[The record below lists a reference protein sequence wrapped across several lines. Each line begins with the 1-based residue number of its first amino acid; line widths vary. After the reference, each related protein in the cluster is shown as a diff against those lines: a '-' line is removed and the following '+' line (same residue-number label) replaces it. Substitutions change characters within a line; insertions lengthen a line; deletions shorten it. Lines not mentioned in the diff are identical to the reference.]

1 MTKYAIRGGG
11 QVNLTQANF
20 IAAGGEGQVFGHG
33 DEAFKVYLKPE
44 RMIPEAKI
52 AELAGIAD
60 ESVVRPRRVLLD
72 GKGNAVG
79 YSMRRVADAHPLC
92 QLFTRAFRDREGVD
106 GATVLR
112 IVQGMQRSM
121 GAVHAAGVL
130 VVDANEMNFLVA
142 PDFGE
147 VFFIDVDSY
156 QTPHFPATALMEGVR
171 DWSAGGHWTVGSDWY
186 SWGIVTFQL
195 FVGIHPYKG
204 KHPIVRGLPERMRGN
219 LSVFNRAVSVP
230 QMVPPFDVIP
240 GAYRAWYKAMFEDG
254 FRGVPPADAQIS
266 TALGTARPVASAT
279 AVTLT
284 LLRVAHTGD
293 ILEYV
298 AWGGEEAAI
307 ISRSTGR
314 VVWVLDG
321 GRNREVPVEAG
332 GHLAHTAAG
341 VPLYAWLDR
350 GDVHV
355 RDLRQGGA
363 EVALTLRG
371 RALAITDGRVY
382 VHSGESVVE
391 IEFFEAGGKLLG
403 APRVVANV
411 APLATQLYPGVAMQ
425 SVLGAWYANLF
436 PASGRSDQ
444 VRLADLDGARVV
456 GARCEGP
463 ALIVAAERAGTVD
476 RYVYEVG
483 GSAAKLR
490 WVDRNVGHGDLN
502 FVALPKGVVAMIDEA
517 GDLALFPARGTQ
529 QGKRISDPAVSDL
542 RLAARGDEVVAWR
555 GGNVFRLSTR

>member
-1 MTKYAIRGGG
+1 MTKYRIRGGG
-11 QVNLTQANF
+11 EVNLTQANF
-20 IAAGGEGQVFGHG
+20 IAAGGEGAVHAHG

-92 QLFTRAFRDREGVD
+92 QLFTKAFKDREGVD
-106 GATVLR
+106 GSTVLR

-121 GAVHAAGVL
+121 GAVHAANVL

-156 QTPHFPATALMEGVR
+156 QTPHFPATALMEGVK
-171 DWSAGGHWTVGSDWY
+171 DWSAGGHWTTGSDWY

-204 KHPIVRGLPERMRGN
+204 KHPSVKGLPERMRGN

-240 GAYRAWYKAMFEDG
+240 GAYRAWYRATFEDG

-279 AVTLT
+279 AMTLT
-284 LLRVAHTGD
+284 PIRSFGGD

-298 AWGGEEAAI
+298 AWSGEEAAI
-307 ISRSTGR
+307 LARPTGR

-321 GRNREVPVEAG
+321 GRNREIAVEGNGKLVRWG
-332 GHLAHTAAG
+332 GVL
-341 VPLYAWLDR
+341 LYAWIDHGAVRVREMQR
-350 GDVHV
+350 GT
-355 RDLRQGGA
+355 A
-363 EVALTLRG
+363 EIPLTLSG
-371 RALAITDGRVY
+371 RALATADGRLY
-382 VHSGESVVE
+382 VHSGEHVVE
-391 IEFFEAGGKLLG
+391 VEFFEAGGKIVG

-436 PASGRSDQ
+436 PAAGRSDQ
-444 VRLADLDGARVV
+444 VRLADLDGSRVV

-476 RYVYEVG
+476 RYVYGIFSDGDVQ
-483 GSAAKLR
+483 LR

-502 FVALPKGVVAMIDEA
+502 FVALPKGVVALIDEA
-517 GDLALFPARGTQ
+517 GDLALFPARGSQ

>member
-1 MTKYAIRGGG
+1 MTKYRIRGGG
-11 QVNLTQANF
+11 EVNLTQGNF
-20 IAAGGEGQVFGHG
+20 LAAGGEGQVYAHG
-33 DEAFKVYLKPE
+33 VEAFKVYLKPE

-60 ESVVRPRRVLLD
+60 DRVIRPKNVLLD
-72 GKGNAVG
+72 AKGTAVG

-92 QLFTRAFRDREGVD
+92 QLFTKAFRDREGVD

-112 IVQGMQRSM
+112 LVQGMQRSV
-121 GAVHAAGVL
+121 GAVHEAGVL
-130 VVDANEMNFLVA
+130 IVDANEMNFLA
-142 PDFGE
+142 ARDFGE
-147 VFFIDVDSY
+147 VYFIDVDSY
-156 QTPHFPATALMEGVR
+156 QTPHYPATALMEGVK
-171 DWSAGGHWTVGSDWY
+171 DWSANGKWTPGSDWF

-204 KHPIVRGLPERMRGN
+204 KHASVKGLPERMKAN

-240 GAYRAWYKAMFEDG
+240 GAYRSWYKAVFEDG
-254 FRGVPPADAQIS
+254 FRGLPPVDAQIS

-307 ISRSTGR
+307 ISRPTGR
-314 VVWVLDG
+314 SAWILDG
-321 GRNREVPVEAG
+321 GRNREMPVVPG

-341 VPLYAWLDR
+341 VPLYAWIER

-355 RDLRQGGA
+355 RDLRHGGA
-363 EVALTLRG
+363 EVPLTLRG
-371 RALAITDGRVY
+371 RALETADGRVY

-436 PASGRSDQ
+436 PAAGRSDQ
-444 VRLADLDGARVV
+444 VRLNSLDGARVLE
-456 GARCEGP
+456 ARCEWP
-463 ALIVAAERAGTVD
+463 TLIVAAERGGTVD

-483 GSAAKLR
+483 ASTAILR
-490 WVDRNVGHGDLN
+490 WVDRNVGHGGIN
-502 FVALPKGVVAMIDEA
+502 FVALPKGVAAMIDEA
-517 GDLALFPARGTQ
+517 GDLALFPTRGTQ
-529 QGKRISDPAVSDL
+529 QGKRITDPAVADL

-555 GGNVFRLSTR
+555 GGEVFRLSTR

>member
-1 MTKYAIRGGG
+1 MTKYRIRGGG
-11 QVNLTQANF
+11 EVNLTQGNF
-20 IAAGGEGQVFGHG
+20 LAAGGEGQVYAHG

-60 ESVVRPRRVLLD
+60 DRVIRPKNVLLD
-72 GKGNAVG
+72 AKGTAVG

-92 QLFTRAFRDREGVD
+92 QLFTKAFRDREGVD

-112 IVQGMQRSM
+112 LVQGMQRSV

-130 VVDANEMNFLVA
+130 IVDANEMNFLA
-142 PDFGE
+142 ARDFGE
-147 VFFIDVDSY
+147 VYFIDVDSY
-156 QTPHFPATALMEGVR
+156 QTPHYPATALMEGVK
-171 DWSAGGHWTVGSDWY
+171 DWSANGHWTVGSDWF

-195 FVGIHPYKG
+195 FVGIHPFKG
-204 KHPIVRGLPERMRGN
+204 KHASVKGLPERMKAN

-240 GAYRAWYKAMFEDG
+240 GAYRAWYKAVFEDG
-254 FRGVPPADAQIS
+254 FRGLPPADAQIS

-279 AVTLT
+279 AVILT

-307 ISRSTGR
+307 IARPTGR
-314 VVWVLDG
+314 SAWILDG
-321 GRNREVPVEAG
+321 GRNREVPVAAG

-341 VPLYAWLDR
+341 VPLYAWIDR

-363 EVALTLRG
+363 EVPLTLRG
-371 RALAITDGRVY
+371 RALATSGGRVY

-391 IEFFEAGGKLLG
+391 VQFVEAGGRLVG

-436 PASGRSDQ
+436 PESGRSDQ
-444 VRLADLDGARVV
+444 VRLNSLDGARVLD
-456 GARCEGP
+456 ARCEWP
-463 ALIVAAERAGTVD
+463 TLIVAAERGGTVD

-483 GSAAKLR
+483 ASTAILR
-490 WVDRNVGHGDLN
+490 WVDRNVGHGGIN

-517 GDLALFPARGTQ
+517 GDLALFPTRGTQ
-529 QGKRISDPAVSDL
+529 QGKRITDPAVADL

-555 GGNVFRLSTR
+555 GGGVFRLSTR

>member
-52 AELAGIAD
+52 GELAAIAD
-60 ESVVRPRRVLLD
+60 ESVIRPRRVLLD
-72 GKGNAVG
+72 ARGAAVG

-112 IVQGMQRSM
+112 LVRGMQRSM

-142 PDFGE
+142 RDFGE
-147 VFFIDVDSY
+147 VLFIDVDSY
-156 QTPHFPATALMEGVR
+156 QTRSFPATALMEGVK
-171 DWSAGGHWTVGSDWY
+171 DWSAGGRWTAGSDWF
-186 SWGIVTFQL
+186 SWGVVTFQL
-195 FVGIHPYKG
+195 WVGIHPYKG
-204 KHPIVRGLPERMRGN
+204 KHPSVKGLPERMRAN

-254 FRGVPPADAQIS
+254 FRGLPPADAQIS

-279 AVTLT
+279 QVNLT
-284 LLRVAHTGD
+284 LIRSFGGD

-298 AWGGEEAAI
+298 AWSGEEAAI
-307 ISRSTGR
+307 VAHPTGR
-314 VVWVLDG
+314 VAWLLDG
-321 GRNREVPVEAG
+321 GRNREVPVAPG

-355 RDLRQGGA
+355 RDLRHGGA
-363 EVALTLRG
+363 EVPLTLRG
-371 RALAITDGRVY
+371 RALATAGGRVY

-391 IEFFEAGGKLLG
+391 IEFFEAGGKLMG

-444 VRLADLDGARVV
+444 VRLADLDGSRVI
-456 GARCEGP
+456 GAHCEGP
-463 ALIVAAERAGTVD
+463 ALLVLADRGGSVD
-476 RYVYEVG
+476 RYVYGIFSDGDVQ
-483 GSAAKLR
+483 LR

-517 GDLALFPARGTQ
+517 GELALFPARGSQ
-529 QGKRISDPAVSDL
+529 QGKRISDPAVADL
-542 RLAARGDEVVAWR
+542 RLAARGDEVVCWR
-555 GGNVFRLSTR
+555 GGQVFRLSTR